1 LTYLTTTIEPN
12 EILVSIQ
19 IPRPPANT
27 GFAIDEFT
35 LRKGDFAIVLAAA
48 SVTLDEQGRVKS
60 ATLGLGGVDGVP
72 VLLDEV
78 TEGLIGYI
86 PDRDLIGECCNKI
99 EELVNPEPDIHASAE
114 YRRDLCITYGR
125 RVLERAAARALN
137 Q

>member
-1 LTYLTTTIEPN
+1 LTTTIAPN

-19 IPRPPANT
+19 IPRPPAHT

-72 VLLDEV
+72 VLLEEV
-78 TEGLIGYI
+78 TEGLIGYL
-86 PDRDLIGECCNKI
+86 PDRNLIEECCSKIGE
-99 EELVNPEPDIHASAE
+99 LVDPEPDIHASAE
-114 YRRDLCITYGR
+114 YRRDLCITYAA
-125 RVLERAAARALN
+125 RVLERAAERAA
-137 Q
+137 QR